1 MNEKMKKLLAQIAG
15 IQATAK
21 SFMEGETKDVAKA
34 KAELA
39 KVTALQEEFEVEK
52 ALYEAEKA
60 KVPDVVDPPKAT
72 AKAMADIEKD
82 EKSFNDFVRKSNS
95 AGLSQGSNGAI
106 VPTTIANKIIEQITE
121 LSPIVG
127 MATKYYT
134 KGTLEIPVYGTDSGV
149 DSPTGDIS
157 AAYQGTEFTVLTAG
171 QGKFTSIEMKG
182 FSIGSLAVISKKLIN
197 NTDID
202 VTSFVRNKI
211 SKAHADK
218 LTRELLLGT
227 ADKMTGAVSTTN
239 VKQLATKTVAGITL
253 DSLIELQLLVPQIY
267 QQGAVWI
274 MNKDV
279 FAAIRKMKDG
289 AGNYVMTQSIADG
302 FGWALLG
309 KPVYV
314 DDNMPA
320 ATTASGVPVL
330 YGDFS
335 GMALKLAKD
344 VEIQPLI
351 EKYADQNAIGFVGW
365 LEADSKVE
373 NNQKIAALKM
383 SV

>member
-1 MNEKMKKLLAQIAG
+1 MNKRMKEILASIKSLKDTAGELKSEKKFSDAQ
-15 IQATAK
+15 AK
-21 SFMEGETKDVAKA
+21 IDEIK
-34 KAELA
+34 
-39 KVTALQEEFEVEK
+39 ALQEEYEVEK
-52 ALYEAEKA
+52 ALFETEKNDVPDEGAEKSLSDA
-60 KVPDVVDPPKAT
+60 EKEEKAFDT
-72 AKAMADIEKD
+72 
-82 EKSFNDFVRKSNS
+82 FVRKANS
-95 AGLSQGSNGAI
+95 AGMSQGSNGAI
-106 VPTTIANKIIEQITE
+106 VPVTIANKIIEDVTE
-121 LSPIVG
+121 LSPIVA

-134 KGTLEIPVYGTDSGV
+134 KGTLEIPVYGTDAGA
-149 DSPTGDIS
+149 DSPTGDIA

-218 LTRELLLGT
+218 LTRELLIGT
-227 ADKMTGAVSTTN
+227 TDKMTGAVSTTN

-253 DSLIELQLLVPQIY
+253 DSLIELQLLVPHIY

-274 MNKDV
+274 VNKDV

-302 FGWALLG
+302 FGWALIG

-320 ATTASGVPVL
+320 ATTANGVPVL

-335 GMALKLAKD
+335 GMALKIAKD
-344 VEIQPLI
+344 IEIQPLV

-383 SV
+383 SA

>member
-1 MNEKMKKLLAQIAG
+1 MNKRMKEILASIKALKDTAG
-15 IQATAK
+15 
-21 SFMEGETKDVAKA
+21 EL
-34 KAELA
+34 KAEKKFSDA
-39 KVTALQEEFEVEK
+39 QARIDEIKALQEEYEVEK
-52 ALYEAEKA
+52 ALFEAEKND
-60 KVPDVVDPPKAT
+60 VPDEGT
-72 AKAMADIEKD
+72 
-82 EKSFNDFVRKSNS
+82 EKSLSDAEKEEKAFDTFVRKANS
-95 AGLSQGSNGAI
+95 SGMSQGSNGAI
-106 VPTTIANKIIEQITE
+106 VPVTIANKIIEDVTE
-121 LSPIVG
+121 LSPIVA

-134 KGTLEIPVYGTDSGV
+134 KGTLEIPVYGTDAGA
-149 DSPTGDIS
+149 DSPTGTIS
-157 AAYQGTEFTVLTAG
+157 AAYQGAEFTSLTAG

-182 FSIGSLAVISKKLIN
+182 FSIGSLAVVSKKLIS

-202 VTSFVRNKI
+202 VTTFVRNKI

-227 ADKMTGAVSTTN
+227 TDKMTGAVSTTN

-267 QQGAVWI
+267 QQNAVWI

-320 ATTASGVPVL
+320 ATTANGVPVL

-335 GMALKLAKD
+335 GMALKIAKD
-344 VEIQPLI
+344 IEIQPLV

-383 SV
+383 SA